1 MFDYA
6 TAFAIFSAI
15 LLAGL
20 LKGIIGVGF
29 QTVGIAFLTVITNL
43 PNAISLLLIPSL
55 VTNLWQAGAGGELF
69 TILIRLWPLIITAS
83 MMVWFGSIAL
93 TSVSLSY
100 LSTLLGV
107 LLIIYSTFSLFGL
120 RFEVKTKNEW
130 WLAPFIGLING
141 VLTGM
146 TGIFVVPCVF
156 YFQAIGFRKDTL
168 IQSMGVL
175 FTALTLILIVS
186 LKTKKPLGSTNTTPE
201 SFVEIW
207 SFIRRRGVKSTPSGR
222 GLFEGNCPNCATALE
237 LNQVGACTSCKA
249 VLRNGD
255 YDWVLAEITQASV
268 WRPRTLD
275 HAAPTIASYRATHDA
290 GFTMQHIEDR
300 ASVIFWRK
308 VLSDRESCIDPLKK
322 IATAAFCTAYEVAIY
337 AVASLGRHPPPLRA

>member
-1 MFDYA
+1 MFDNA
-6 TAFAIFSAI
+6 TALAIFSAI

-29 QTVGIAFLTVITNL
+29 QTVGIAFLTIITNL

-55 VTNLWQAGAGGELF
+55 VTNLWQAGAGGKLF
-69 TILIRLWPLIITAS
+69 TILIRLWPLIITAC

-100 LSTLLGV
+100 LSALLGV

-141 VLTGM
+141 LLTGM

-175 FTALTLILIVS
+175 FTALTLMLIVS
-186 LKTKKPLGSTNTTPE
+186 LKTKNILTLELSGWSAFAIFPAIIGVFVGQLIRKRISEEVFKKIFFLCLILLGS
-201 SFVEIW
+201 
-207 SFIRRRGVKSTPSGR
+207 FIT
-222 GLFEGNCPNCATALE
+222 FNAL
-237 LNQVGACTSCKA
+237 
-249 VLRNGD
+249 
-255 YDWVLAEITQASV
+255 
-268 WRPRTLD
+268 
-275 HAAPTIASYRATHDA
+275 
-290 GFTMQHIEDR
+290 
-300 ASVIFWRK
+300 
-308 VLSDRESCIDPLKK
+308 
-322 IATAAFCTAYEVAIY
+322 
-337 AVASLGRHPPPLRA
+337 

>member
-1 MFDYA
+1 MFDNA
-6 TAFAIFSAI
+6 TALAIFSAI

-29 QTVGIAFLTVITNL
+29 QTVGIAFLTLITNL

-55 VTNLWQAGAGGELF
+55 VTNLWQAGDGGKLF
-69 TILIRLWPLIITAS
+69 TILIRLWPLIITAC

-100 LSTLLGV
+100 LSALLGV
-107 LLIIYSTFSLFGL
+107 LLIVYSAFNLFGF

-141 VLTGM
+141 LLTGM

-175 FTALTLILIVS
+175 FTALTLMLIVS
-186 LKTKKPLGSTNTTPE
+186 LKTKNILTLELSGWSAFAIFPAIIGVFVGQLIRKRISEEVFKKIFFLCLILLGS
-201 SFVEIW
+201 
-207 SFIRRRGVKSTPSGR
+207 FIT
-222 GLFEGNCPNCATALE
+222 FNAL
-237 LNQVGACTSCKA
+237 
-249 VLRNGD
+249 
-255 YDWVLAEITQASV
+255 
-268 WRPRTLD
+268 
-275 HAAPTIASYRATHDA
+275 
-290 GFTMQHIEDR
+290 
-300 ASVIFWRK
+300 
-308 VLSDRESCIDPLKK
+308 
-322 IATAAFCTAYEVAIY
+322 
-337 AVASLGRHPPPLRA
+337 

>member
-1 MFDYA
+1 MFDVA

-100 LSTLLGV
+100 LSALLGV

-130 WLAPFIGLING
+130 WLAPCIGLING

-175 FTALTLILIVS
+175 FTALTLMLIVS
-186 LKTKKPLGSTNTTPE
+186 LKTKNILTLELSGWSAFAIFPAIIGVLVGQLMRKRISEEIFKKIFFLCLIFLGSSITFN
-201 SFVEIW
+201 
-207 SFIRRRGVKSTPSGR
+207 
-222 GLFEGNCPNCATALE
+222 AL
-237 LNQVGACTSCKA
+237 
-249 VLRNGD
+249 
-255 YDWVLAEITQASV
+255 
-268 WRPRTLD
+268 
-275 HAAPTIASYRATHDA
+275 
-290 GFTMQHIEDR
+290 
-300 ASVIFWRK
+300 
-308 VLSDRESCIDPLKK
+308 
-322 IATAAFCTAYEVAIY
+322 
-337 AVASLGRHPPPLRA
+337 

>member
-69 TILIRLWPLIITAS
+69 SILISLWPLIITAS

-100 LSTLLGV
+100 LSALLGV

-120 RFEVKTKNEW
+120 RFEVKIKNEW

-175 FTALTLILIVS
+175 FSALTLMLIVS
-186 LKTKKPLGSTNTTPE
+186 LKTKNILTLELSAWSAFAIFPAIIGVLVGQLIRKRISEDIFKKFFLLCLIFLGS
-201 SFVEIW
+201 
-207 SFIRRRGVKSTPSGR
+207 FIT
-222 GLFEGNCPNCATALE
+222 FNAL
-237 LNQVGACTSCKA
+237 
-249 VLRNGD
+249 
-255 YDWVLAEITQASV
+255 
-268 WRPRTLD
+268 
-275 HAAPTIASYRATHDA
+275 
-290 GFTMQHIEDR
+290 
-300 ASVIFWRK
+300 
-308 VLSDRESCIDPLKK
+308 
-322 IATAAFCTAYEVAIY
+322 
-337 AVASLGRHPPPLRA
+337 

>member
-1 MFDYA
+1 MFDVA

-100 LSTLLGV
+100 LSALLGV

-175 FTALTLILIVS
+175 FTALTLMLIVS
-186 LKTKKPLGSTNTTPE
+186 LKTKNILT
-201 SFVEIW
+201 
-207 SFIRRRGVKSTPSGR
+207 
-222 GLFEGNCPNCATALE
+222 LE
-237 LNQVGACTSCKA
+237 LSGWSA
-249 VLRNGD
+249 
-255 YDWVLAEITQASV
+255 LAIIPAITGVFFGQRIRKRISEA
-268 WRPRTLD
+268 
-275 HAAPTIASYRATHDA
+275 
-290 GFTMQHIEDR
+290 
-300 ASVIFWRK
+300 IF
-308 VLSDRESCIDPLKK
+308 KK
-322 IATAAFCTAYEVAIY
+322 IFFSCLIM
-337 AVASLGRHPPPLRA
+337 LGIFITYNSI

>member
-55 VTNLWQAGAGGELF
+55 VTNLWQAGAGGELV

-83 MMVWFGSIAL
+83 VMVWFGSIAL

-100 LSTLLGV
+100 LSALLGV

-120 RFEVKTKNEW
+120 RLEVKTKNEW

-175 FTALTLILIVS
+175 FTALTLMLIVS
-186 LKTKKPLGSTNTTPE
+186 LKTKNILTLELSGWSAFAIFPAIIGVLVGQLMRKRISEEIFKKIFFLCLIFLGS
-201 SFVEIW
+201 
-207 SFIRRRGVKSTPSGR
+207 FIT
-222 GLFEGNCPNCATALE
+222 FNAL
-237 LNQVGACTSCKA
+237 
-249 VLRNGD
+249 
-255 YDWVLAEITQASV
+255 
-268 WRPRTLD
+268 
-275 HAAPTIASYRATHDA
+275 
-290 GFTMQHIEDR
+290 
-300 ASVIFWRK
+300 
-308 VLSDRESCIDPLKK
+308 
-322 IATAAFCTAYEVAIY
+322 
-337 AVASLGRHPPPLRA
+337 

>member
-1 MFDYA
+1 MFDDA
-6 TAFAIFSAI
+6 TALAIFSAI

-55 VTNLWQAGAGGELF
+55 VTNLWQAGAGGKLF
-69 TILIRLWPLIITAS
+69 TILIRLWPLIITAC

-100 LSTLLGV
+100 LSALLGV

-141 VLTGM
+141 LLTGM

-175 FTALTLILIVS
+175 FTALTLMLIVS
-186 LKTKKPLGSTNTTPE
+186 LKTKNILTLELSGWSAFAIFPAIIGVFVGQLIRKRISEEVFKKIFFLCLILLGS
-201 SFVEIW
+201 
-207 SFIRRRGVKSTPSGR
+207 FIT
-222 GLFEGNCPNCATALE
+222 FNAL
-237 LNQVGACTSCKA
+237 
-249 VLRNGD
+249 
-255 YDWVLAEITQASV
+255 
-268 WRPRTLD
+268 
-275 HAAPTIASYRATHDA
+275 
-290 GFTMQHIEDR
+290 
-300 ASVIFWRK
+300 
-308 VLSDRESCIDPLKK
+308 
-322 IATAAFCTAYEVAIY
+322 
-337 AVASLGRHPPPLRA
+337 

>member
-1 MFDYA
+1 MFDDA
-6 TAFAIFSAI
+6 TALAIFSAI

-29 QTVGIAFLTVITNL
+29 QTVGIAFLTLITNL

-55 VTNLWQAGAGGELF
+55 VTNLWQAGAGGKLF
-69 TILIRLWPLIITAS
+69 TILIRLWPLIITAC

-100 LSTLLGV
+100 LSALLGV
-107 LLIIYSTFSLFGL
+107 LLIVYSAFNLFGF

-141 VLTGM
+141 LLTGM

-175 FTALTLILIVS
+175 FTALTLMLIVS
-186 LKTKKPLGSTNTTPE
+186 LKTKNILTLELSGWSAFAIFPAIIGVFVGQLIRKRISEEVFKKIFFLCMILLGS
-201 SFVEIW
+201 
-207 SFIRRRGVKSTPSGR
+207 FIT
-222 GLFEGNCPNCATALE
+222 FNAL
-237 LNQVGACTSCKA
+237 
-249 VLRNGD
+249 
-255 YDWVLAEITQASV
+255 
-268 WRPRTLD
+268 
-275 HAAPTIASYRATHDA
+275 
-290 GFTMQHIEDR
+290 
-300 ASVIFWRK
+300 
-308 VLSDRESCIDPLKK
+308 
-322 IATAAFCTAYEVAIY
+322 
-337 AVASLGRHPPPLRA
+337 

>member
-1 MFDYA
+1 MFDDA
-6 TAFAIFSAI
+6 TALAIFSAI

-29 QTVGIAFLTVITNL
+29 QTVGIAFLTIITNL

-55 VTNLWQAGAGGELF
+55 VTNLWQAGAGGKLF
-69 TILIRLWPLIITAS
+69 TILIRLWPLIITAC

-100 LSTLLGV
+100 LSALLGV
-107 LLIIYSTFSLFGL
+107 LLIVYSAFNLFGL

-141 VLTGM
+141 LLTGM

-175 FTALTLILIVS
+175 FTALTLMLIVS
-186 LKTKKPLGSTNTTPE
+186 LKTKNILTLELSGWSAFAIFPAIIGVFVGQLIRKRISEEVFKKIFFLCLILLGS
-201 SFVEIW
+201 
-207 SFIRRRGVKSTPSGR
+207 FIT
-222 GLFEGNCPNCATALE
+222 FNAL
-237 LNQVGACTSCKA
+237 
-249 VLRNGD
+249 
-255 YDWVLAEITQASV
+255 
-268 WRPRTLD
+268 
-275 HAAPTIASYRATHDA
+275 
-290 GFTMQHIEDR
+290 
-300 ASVIFWRK
+300 
-308 VLSDRESCIDPLKK
+308 
-322 IATAAFCTAYEVAIY
+322 
-337 AVASLGRHPPPLRA
+337 

>member
-100 LSTLLGV
+100 LSALLGV

-175 FTALTLILIVS
+175 FTALTLMLIVS
-186 LKTKKPLGSTNTTPE
+186 LKTKNILT
-201 SFVEIW
+201 
-207 SFIRRRGVKSTPSGR
+207 
-222 GLFEGNCPNCATALE
+222 LE
-237 LNQVGACTSCKA
+237 LSGWSAFAIFPAIIGVLVCLLYTS
-249 VLRNGD
+249 D
-255 YDWVLAEITQASV
+255 
-268 WRPRTLD
+268 
-275 HAAPTIASYRATHDA
+275 AAD
-290 GFTMQHIEDR
+290 E
-300 ASVIFWRK
+300 
-308 VLSDRESCIDPLKK
+308 
-322 IATAAFCTAYEVAIY
+322 
-337 AVASLGRHPPPLRA
+337 

>member
-1 MFDYA
+1 MFDVA

-100 LSTLLGV
+100 LSALLGV

-175 FTALTLILIVS
+175 FTALTLMLIVS
-186 LKTKKPLGSTNTTPE
+186 LKTKNILT
-201 SFVEIW
+201 
-207 SFIRRRGVKSTPSGR
+207 
-222 GLFEGNCPNCATALE
+222 LE
-237 LNQVGACTSCKA
+237 
-249 VLRNGD
+249 
-255 YDWVLAEITQASV
+255 SV
-268 WRPRTLD
+268 WLVS
-275 HAAPTIASYRATHDA
+275 ICNFSCNYRS
-290 GFTMQHIEDR
+290 ISW
-300 ASVIFWRK
+300 SVN
-308 VLSDRESCIDPLKK
+308 EKK
-322 IATAAFCTAYEVAIY
+322 DF
-337 AVASLGRHPPPLRA
+337 

>member
-1 MFDYA
+1 MFDDA
-6 TAFAIFSAI
+6 TALAIFSAI

-29 QTVGIAFLTVITNL
+29 QTVGIAFLTIITNL

-55 VTNLWQAGAGGELF
+55 VTNLWQAGAGGKLF
-69 TILIRLWPLIITAS
+69 TILIRLWPLIITAC

-107 LLIIYSTFSLFGL
+107 LLIVYSAFNLFGL

-141 VLTGM
+141 LLTGM

-175 FTALTLILIVS
+175 FTALTLMLIVS
-186 LKTKKPLGSTNTTPE
+186 LKTKNILTLELSGWSAFAIFPAIIGVFVGQLIRKRISEEVFKKIFFLCLILLGS
-201 SFVEIW
+201 
-207 SFIRRRGVKSTPSGR
+207 FIT
-222 GLFEGNCPNCATALE
+222 FNAL
-237 LNQVGACTSCKA
+237 
-249 VLRNGD
+249 
-255 YDWVLAEITQASV
+255 
-268 WRPRTLD
+268 
-275 HAAPTIASYRATHDA
+275 
-290 GFTMQHIEDR
+290 
-300 ASVIFWRK
+300 
-308 VLSDRESCIDPLKK
+308 
-322 IATAAFCTAYEVAIY
+322 
-337 AVASLGRHPPPLRA
+337 

>member
-1 MFDYA
+1 MFDDA
-6 TAFAIFSAI
+6 TALAIFSAI

-29 QTVGIAFLTVITNL
+29 QTVGIAFLTIITNL

-100 LSTLLGV
+100 LSALLGV
-107 LLIIYSTFSLFGL
+107 LLIVYSAFNLFGL

-141 VLTGM
+141 LLTGM

-156 YFQAIGFRKDTL
+156 YFQAIGFRKNTL

-175 FTALTLILIVS
+175 FTALTLMLIVS
-186 LKTKKPLGSTNTTPE
+186 LKTKNILTLELSGWSAFAIFPAIIGVFVGQLIRKRISEEVFKKIFFLCLILLGS
-201 SFVEIW
+201 
-207 SFIRRRGVKSTPSGR
+207 FIT
-222 GLFEGNCPNCATALE
+222 FNAL
-237 LNQVGACTSCKA
+237 
-249 VLRNGD
+249 
-255 YDWVLAEITQASV
+255 
-268 WRPRTLD
+268 
-275 HAAPTIASYRATHDA
+275 
-290 GFTMQHIEDR
+290 
-300 ASVIFWRK
+300 
-308 VLSDRESCIDPLKK
+308 
-322 IATAAFCTAYEVAIY
+322 
-337 AVASLGRHPPPLRA
+337 

>member
-1 MFDYA
+1 MFDDA
-6 TAFAIFSAI
+6 TALAIFSAI

-29 QTVGIAFLTVITNL
+29 QTVGIAFLTLITNL

-55 VTNLWQAGAGGELF
+55 VTNLWQAGAGGKLF
-69 TILIRLWPLIITAS
+69 TILIRLWPLIITAC

-100 LSTLLGV
+100 LSALLGV
-107 LLIIYSTFSLFGL
+107 LLIVYSAFNLFGF

-141 VLTGM
+141 LLTGM

-175 FTALTLILIVS
+175 FTALTLMLIVS
-186 LKTKKPLGSTNTTPE
+186 LKTKNILTLELSGWSAFAIFPAIIGVFVGQLIRKRISEEVFKKIFFLCLILLGS
-201 SFVEIW
+201 
-207 SFIRRRGVKSTPSGR
+207 FIT
-222 GLFEGNCPNCATALE
+222 FNAL
-237 LNQVGACTSCKA
+237 
-249 VLRNGD
+249 
-255 YDWVLAEITQASV
+255 
-268 WRPRTLD
+268 
-275 HAAPTIASYRATHDA
+275 
-290 GFTMQHIEDR
+290 
-300 ASVIFWRK
+300 
-308 VLSDRESCIDPLKK
+308 
-322 IATAAFCTAYEVAIY
+322 
-337 AVASLGRHPPPLRA
+337 

>member
-1 MFDYA
+1 MFDNA
-6 TAFAIFSAI
+6 TALAIFSAI

-100 LSTLLGV
+100 LSALLGV
-107 LLIIYSTFSLFGL
+107 LLIVYSAFNLFGL

-130 WLAPFIGLING
+130 WLASFIGLING
-141 VLTGM
+141 LLTGM

-175 FTALTLILIVS
+175 FTALTLMLIVS
-186 LKTKKPLGSTNTTPE
+186 LKTKNILTLELSGWSAFAIFPAIIGVFVGQLIRKRISEEVFKKIFFLCLIFLGS
-201 SFVEIW
+201 
-207 SFIRRRGVKSTPSGR
+207 FIT
-222 GLFEGNCPNCATALE
+222 FNAL
-237 LNQVGACTSCKA
+237 
-249 VLRNGD
+249 
-255 YDWVLAEITQASV
+255 
-268 WRPRTLD
+268 
-275 HAAPTIASYRATHDA
+275 
-290 GFTMQHIEDR
+290 
-300 ASVIFWRK
+300 
-308 VLSDRESCIDPLKK
+308 
-322 IATAAFCTAYEVAIY
+322 
-337 AVASLGRHPPPLRA
+337 

>member
-1 MFDYA
+1 MFDVA

-69 TILIRLWPLIITAS
+69 TILIRLWPLMITAS

-175 FTALTLILIVS
+175 FTALTLMLIIS
-186 LKTKKPLGSTNTTPE
+186 LKTKNILTLELSGWSTFAIFPAIIGVLVGQIIRKKISEDIFKKIFFFFLILLGS
-201 SFVEIW
+201 
-207 SFIRRRGVKSTPSGR
+207 FIS
-222 GLFEGNCPNCATALE
+222 LNAL
-237 LNQVGACTSCKA
+237 
-249 VLRNGD
+249 
-255 YDWVLAEITQASV
+255 
-268 WRPRTLD
+268 
-275 HAAPTIASYRATHDA
+275 
-290 GFTMQHIEDR
+290 
-300 ASVIFWRK
+300 
-308 VLSDRESCIDPLKK
+308 
-322 IATAAFCTAYEVAIY
+322 
-337 AVASLGRHPPPLRA
+337 

>member
-55 VTNLWQAGAGGELF
+55 VTNIWQAGAGGELF
-69 TILIRLWPLIITAS
+69 TILIRLCPLIITAS

-100 LSTLLGV
+100 LSALLGV

-175 FTALTLILIVS
+175 FTALTLMLIVS
-186 LKTKKPLGSTNTTPE
+186 LKTKNILTLELSGWSAFAIFPAIIGVLVGQLIRKRISEDIFKKFFLLCLIFLGS
-201 SFVEIW
+201 
-207 SFIRRRGVKSTPSGR
+207 FIT
-222 GLFEGNCPNCATALE
+222 FNAL
-237 LNQVGACTSCKA
+237 
-249 VLRNGD
+249 
-255 YDWVLAEITQASV
+255 
-268 WRPRTLD
+268 
-275 HAAPTIASYRATHDA
+275 
-290 GFTMQHIEDR
+290 
-300 ASVIFWRK
+300 
-308 VLSDRESCIDPLKK
+308 
-322 IATAAFCTAYEVAIY
+322 
-337 AVASLGRHPPPLRA
+337 

>member
-6 TAFAIFSAI
+6 TVFAIFSAI

-20 LKGIIGVGF
+20 LKGTIGVGF

-100 LSTLLGV
+100 LSALLGV

-120 RFEVKTKNEW
+120 RLEVKTKNEW
-130 WLAPFIGLING
+130 WLAPCIGLING
-141 VLTGM
+141 VITGM

-175 FTALTLILIVS
+175 FTALTLMLIVS
-186 LKTKKPLGSTNTTPE
+186 L
-201 SFVEIW
+201 
-207 SFIRRRGVKSTPSGR
+207 
-222 GLFEGNCPNCATALE
+222 
-237 LNQVGACTSCKA
+237 
-249 VLRNGD
+249 
-255 YDWVLAEITQASV
+255 
-268 WRPRTLD
+268 
-275 HAAPTIASYRATHDA
+275 
-290 GFTMQHIEDR
+290 
-300 ASVIFWRK
+300 
-308 VLSDRESCIDPLKK
+308 
-322 IATAAFCTAYEVAIY
+322 
-337 AVASLGRHPPPLRA
+337 

>member
-1 MFDYA
+1 MFDDA
-6 TAFAIFSAI
+6 TALAIFSAI

-29 QTVGIAFLTVITNL
+29 QTVGIAFLTIITNL

-69 TILIRLWPLIITAS
+69 TILIRLWPLIITAC

-100 LSTLLGV
+100 LSALLGV
-107 LLIIYSTFSLFGL
+107 LLIIYSAFNLFGL

-141 VLTGM
+141 LLTGM

-175 FTALTLILIVS
+175 FTALTLMLIVS
-186 LKTKKPLGSTNTTPE
+186 LKTKNILTLELSGWSAFAIFPAIIGVFVGQLIRKRISEEVFKKIFFLCLILLGS
-201 SFVEIW
+201 
-207 SFIRRRGVKSTPSGR
+207 FIT
-222 GLFEGNCPNCATALE
+222 FNAL
-237 LNQVGACTSCKA
+237 
-249 VLRNGD
+249 
-255 YDWVLAEITQASV
+255 
-268 WRPRTLD
+268 
-275 HAAPTIASYRATHDA
+275 
-290 GFTMQHIEDR
+290 
-300 ASVIFWRK
+300 
-308 VLSDRESCIDPLKK
+308 
-322 IATAAFCTAYEVAIY
+322 
-337 AVASLGRHPPPLRA
+337 

>member
-1 MFDYA
+1 VFDNA
-6 TAFAIFSAI
+6 TALAIFSAI

-29 QTVGIAFLTVITNL
+29 QTVGIAFLTIITNL

-69 TILIRLWPLIITAS
+69 TILIRLWPLIITACL
-83 MMVWFGSIAL
+83 MVWFGSIAL

-100 LSTLLGV
+100 LSALLGV
-107 LLIIYSTFSLFGL
+107 LLIIYSAFNLFGL

-141 VLTGM
+141 LLTGM

-175 FTALTLILIVS
+175 FTALTLTLIVS
-186 LKTKKPLGSTNTTPE
+186 LKTKNILTLELSGWSAFAIFPAIIGVFVGQLIRKRISEEVFKKIFFLCLILLGS
-201 SFVEIW
+201 
-207 SFIRRRGVKSTPSGR
+207 FIT
-222 GLFEGNCPNCATALE
+222 FNAL
-237 LNQVGACTSCKA
+237 
-249 VLRNGD
+249 
-255 YDWVLAEITQASV
+255 
-268 WRPRTLD
+268 
-275 HAAPTIASYRATHDA
+275 
-290 GFTMQHIEDR
+290 
-300 ASVIFWRK
+300 
-308 VLSDRESCIDPLKK
+308 
-322 IATAAFCTAYEVAIY
+322 
-337 AVASLGRHPPPLRA
+337 

>member
-1 MFDYA
+1 MFDNA
-6 TAFAIFSAI
+6 TALAIFSAI

-29 QTVGIAFLTVITNL
+29 QTVGIAFLTIITNL

-55 VTNLWQAGAGGELF
+55 VTNLWQAGAGGKLF
-69 TILIRLWPLIITAS
+69 TILIRLWPLIITAC

-107 LLIIYSTFSLFGL
+107 LLIVYSAFNLFGL

-141 VLTGM
+141 LLTGM

-175 FTALTLILIVS
+175 FTALTLMLIVS
-186 LKTKKPLGSTNTTPE
+186 LKTKNILTLELSGWSAFAIFPAIIGVFVGQLIRKRISEEVFKKIFFLCLILLGS
-201 SFVEIW
+201 
-207 SFIRRRGVKSTPSGR
+207 FIT
-222 GLFEGNCPNCATALE
+222 FNAL
-237 LNQVGACTSCKA
+237 
-249 VLRNGD
+249 
-255 YDWVLAEITQASV
+255 
-268 WRPRTLD
+268 
-275 HAAPTIASYRATHDA
+275 
-290 GFTMQHIEDR
+290 
-300 ASVIFWRK
+300 
-308 VLSDRESCIDPLKK
+308 
-322 IATAAFCTAYEVAIY
+322 
-337 AVASLGRHPPPLRA
+337 

>member
-1 MFDYA
+1 MFDVA

-100 LSTLLGV
+100 LSALLGV

-175 FTALTLILIVS
+175 FTALTLMLIVS
-186 LKTKKPLGSTNTTPE
+186 LKTKNILT
-201 SFVEIW
+201 
-207 SFIRRRGVKSTPSGR
+207 
-222 GLFEGNCPNCATALE
+222 LE
-237 LNQVGACTSCKA
+237 LSGWSAFAIFPAIIGVLVGQLMRKRISE
-249 VLRNGD
+249 
-255 YDWVLAEITQASV
+255 EI
-268 WRPRTLD
+268 
-275 HAAPTIASYRATHDA
+275 
-290 GFTMQHIEDR
+290 F
-300 ASVIFWRK
+300 
-308 VLSDRESCIDPLKK
+308 KK
-322 IATAAFCTAYEVAIY
+322 IFFLCLLF
-337 AVASLGRHPPPLRA
+337 LGNFITFNAL